1 MGTLRVLFGGGI
13 ALAVIVNVIA
23 GLAGPSA
30 SSFAVKPSSIDNASI
45 ATETNSSSIDNNLTS
60 TIAVQMK
67 SHMDDKERAR
77 VLAAATKGLKR
88 KRDEME
94 KVTFYTPA
102 GGDTLKTQVGAYLG
116 LSDGGSPYLRM
127 KNVYY
132 GERWIFFQS
141 VKVLADDEIV
151 LEKVVSRRDIT
162 RDNAAGS
169 VWEIAD
175 YTPNASEVLALE
187 KISRAK
193 NATIRFSGRDRIF
206 DHNIS
211 KAERT
216 ALQSVLQAHAK
227 LKASF

>member
-88 KRDEME
+88 KRDEMASS
-94 KVTFYTPA
+94 A
-102 GGDTLKTQVGAYLG
+102 G
-116 LSDGGSPYLRM
+116 R
-127 KNVYY
+127 
-132 GERWIFFQS
+132 
-141 VKVLADDEIV
+141 
-151 LEKVVSRRDIT
+151 
-162 RDNAAGS
+162 
-169 VWEIAD
+169 
-175 YTPNASEVLALE
+175 
-187 KISRAK
+187 
-193 NATIRFSGRDRIF
+193 
-206 DHNIS
+206 
-211 KAERT
+211 
-216 ALQSVLQAHAK
+216 
-227 LKASF
+227 